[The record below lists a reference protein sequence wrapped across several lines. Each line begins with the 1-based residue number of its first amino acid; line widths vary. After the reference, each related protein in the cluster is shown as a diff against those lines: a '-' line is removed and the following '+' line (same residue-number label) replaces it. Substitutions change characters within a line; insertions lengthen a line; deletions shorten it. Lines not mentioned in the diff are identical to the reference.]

1 MPALSQDA
9 KSLIDRPNFAHVATL
24 MSDGS
29 PQSTTVWIS
38 RDGDRIVL
46 STTEGSLMS
55 RNIQRNPRLSISIID
70 FADPYRE
77 LQIRGRMVERRPD
90 PDFNMIDAISFKY
103 IGKPFP
109 MRHSKDRVIFLIAVA
124 KEKYTKLPLEHKPPK

>member
-9 KSLIDRPNFAHVATL
+9 KNLIDRPNFAHIATL

-38 RDGDRIVL
+38 RDDDQIIL

-55 RNIQRNPRLSISIID
+55 RNIQRDPRVSISIND
-70 FADPYRE
+70 FADPYME
-77 LQIRGRMVERRPD
+77 LQIRGRIIERRPD
-90 PDFNMIDAISFKY
+90 PGLSVIDAISHKY

-109 MRHSKDRVIFLIAVA
+109 MRHYKDRVIFLVAVE
-124 KEKYTKLPLEHKPPK
+124 KEKYTKLPLEHTPPK